1 MALKSPSG
9 GVDRWIGGAG
19 CWPLPVFSLRNTTTL
34 PGEGEMMGAFLVQEG
49 LLLAT
54 WWVEAVGYRGDW
66 FDGSSPKI
74 KNMPPPP
81 IGSVVL

>member
-1 MALKSPSG
+1 MLAPP
-9 GVDRWIGGAG
+9 R
-19 CWPLPVFSLRNTTTL
+19 VFATQHHDP
-34 PGEGEMMGAFLVQEG
+34 PGEGELMGAFLVQEG